1 MGRMQLHDWASED
14 ARAIALQVMGEIER
28 RDRDEFAARRSQRI
42 DALRAES
49 AIPPVYARATVE
61 AWDVA
66 EEYPAE
72 QQRRMRLCR
81 ELAQRAVLHWDS
93 WLNDGRWLHLYGG
106 EGTGKTLLAC
116 IMANGLLSIGASV
129 RYVQAAGASEAVRD
143 AYSTR
148 ATTERKLIDGWV
160 GCDLLI
166 LDELGAQTATEH
178 DARITW
184 SIVNGRYLRGAP
196 MIVITN
202 FALSSL
208 EQMLGPN
215 VCGRIAER
223 AGGPWSL
230 DMTWPSWRRRAR

>member
-1 MGRMQLHDWASED
+1 MQLRDWTSD
-14 ARAIALQVMGEIER
+14 DDSARADALRVMAEIER
-28 RDRDEFAARRSQRI
+28 RDREEFAARRTQRI
-42 DALRAES
+42 EGLRAES
-49 AIPPVYARATVE
+49 GIPRVYAGSTVE

-66 EEYPAE
+66 EEFPPE
-72 QQRRMRLCR
+72 LQRRMRMCR
-81 ELAQRAVLHWDS
+81 ELAQRSVLHWDA
-93 WLNDGRWLHLYGG
+93 WRDEGRWLHLYGG

-129 RYVQAAGASEAVRD
+129 RFVQAAGASEAVRD

-148 ATTERKLIDGWV
+148 ATTERKLIAGWV

-184 SIVNGRYLRGAP
+184 NIVNGRYLRGAP

-202 FALSSL
+202 FALVSL

-215 VCGRIAER
+215 MCGRIAER
-223 AGGPWSL
+223 AGGRWSL
-230 DMTWPSWRRRAR
+230 DMTWPSWRRRGR

>member
-1 MGRMQLHDWASED
+1 MQLRDWTSD
-14 ARAIALQVMGEIER
+14 DDSARADALRVMAEIER
-28 RDRDEFAARRSQRI
+28 RDREEFAARRVQRI
-42 DALRAES
+42 EGLRAES
-49 AIPPVYARATVE
+49 GIPKVYAGSTVE

-66 EEYPAE
+66 EEFPPE
-72 QQRRMRLCR
+72 LQRRMRMCR
-81 ELAQRAVLHWDS
+81 ELAQRSVLHWDA
-93 WLNDGRWLHLYGG
+93 WRDEGRWLHLYGG

-129 RYVQAAGASEAVRD
+129 RYVEAAGASEIVRES
-143 AYSTR
+143 YSSR
-148 ATTERKLIDGWV
+148 ATSEKALIDGWV

-166 LDELGAQTATEH
+166 LDELGAQTAKEH

-184 SIVNGRYLRGAP
+184 AIVNGRYKRGAP

-202 FALSSL
+202 FALVSL

-223 AGGPWSL
+223 AGGRWSL